1 MGQVAEGGQKTRGK
15 RKHENETFKF
25 LEKFR
30 LGESCT
36 VAEISEKDVRTAGTA
51 RSTQQ
56 VESSKAGLWSG
67 LALRKQRTWMEAGM
81 DTGLSVKWLSHQVW
95 MRG

>member
-1 MGQVAEGGQKTRGK
+1 MGQVAEGGQKTRSK
-15 RKHENETFKF
+15 RKRENETFK
-25 LEKFR
+25 LLKKFR

-56 VESSKAGLWSG
+56 AERGKAGLCSDLG
-67 LALRKQRTWMEAGM
+67 L
-81 DTGLSVKWLSHQVW
+81 
-95 MRG
+95 

>member
-25 LEKFR
+25 LKKFR

-36 VAEISEKDVRTAGTA
+36 VAEIREKDVRTAGTA

-56 VESSKAGLWSG
+56 AESSKAGLWSDLG
-67 LALRKQRTWMEAGM
+67 L
-81 DTGLSVKWLSHQVW
+81 
-95 MRG
+95 